1 MIKNININDFLS
13 KYNETEFLNTFK
25 ELSKGSNGYLV
36 NSEEIGYN
44 FDAISK
50 DLLNGNK
57 LKSTDSIVV
66 KNDVIYFIEFKTGFK
81 KIINYKNFDFSLW
94 KCETTGKCCQDGL
107 RYFKQYHKSTLNEMK
122 LSIHLK
128 LIEIFFILDKFILP
142 NCSNAKF
149 SYKLKFIAVIDGVN
163 DAPLDMIESGLNS
176 LSKIESKNN
185 FIDDFEKS
193 LKKYIVKDSKENNL
207 LFDEVKVLQKE
218 EFDRLFS
225 YV

>member
-1 MIKNININDFLS
+1 MIKNINITDFLS
-13 KYNETEFLNTFK
+13 KYSEKEFLGTFK
-25 ELSKGSNGYLV
+25 ELSKGSNGILV

-50 DLLNGNK
+50 DLFRGNK
-57 LKSTDSIVV
+57 LKSADSIAV
-66 KNDVIYFIEFKTGFK
+66 KKDTIYFIEFKTGFK
-81 KIINYKNFDFSLW
+81 KIIDFKNFDFNLW
-94 KCETTGKCCQDGL
+94 KCKTTGNCCKDGL
-107 RYFKQYHKSTLNEMK
+107 HYFQQYHNATLNEMK

-128 LIEIFFILDKFILP
+128 LIESFFILDKIIIP
-142 NCSNAKF
+142 NCSYSET

-185 FIDDFEKS
+185 FIDDFKKS
-193 LKKYIVKDSKENNL
+193 LKKYIIKDSNENNL
-207 LFDEVKVLQKE
+207 LFDEVSVLQKE

-225 YV
+225 CA